1 MDEKKVKAKE
11 YNSKYYKT
19 NRSAILQTKKEQRD
33 EKSLEERQIE
43 LAEWRKKI
51 NDLLNPFNP
60 FDYRRA
66 PALQPMNPLD
76 KSIHPKIEPSV

>member
-1 MDEKKVKAKE
+1 MDEKKVKAKA
-11 YNSKYYKT
+11 YNSQYYKT

-51 NDLLNPFNP
+51 NALLNPFNP
-60 FDYRRA
+60 FDYRKKVVE
-66 PALQPMNPLD
+66 NVLD
-76 KSIHPKIEPSV
+76 KTTHKVSE

>member
-19 NRSAILQTKKEQRD
+19 NRSSILQTKKEQRD

-51 NDLLNPFNP
+51 NNLLNPFNP
-60 FDYRRA
+60 FDYRKKVVE
-66 PALQPMNPLD
+66 NVLD
-76 KSIHPKIEPSV
+76 KTTHKVSE